1 MENTK
6 QANRNL
12 YLANSVILMTIS
24 HTMMRAQLFF
34 LKYKIR
40 NIIKGYLRRR
50 ITDNVR
56 ILSQFLNQLI
66 VDVQNFASNI
76 VAFML
81 GEGFST
87 EETDKIK

>member
-6 QANRNL
+6 QANRYL

-24 HTMMRAQLFF
+24 RTMMGAQLFF
-34 LKYKIR
+34 KYRIR

-56 ILSQFLNQLI
+56 ILSQFFNQFI

-76 VAFML
+76 VAFMF